1 MGYFRWTPENIE
13 KLRELRSKGKT
24 YDEIAKYFNTTSSS
38 VLGACNR
45 YGVRFTHKWTPKKVN
60 ELKNMV
66 ELGATYK
73 QMAVKFGVSEASVR
87 HVILRYNLNK
97 EMSNSIAHRKQMAVS
112 EKSKVKEM
120 SNSIAL
126 RKQAEE
132 LLKAASEMEE
142 RENFN
147 KHKHHLRNKLNEI
160 INDYDHLGE
169 KIDELKEMLK

>member
-13 KLRELRSKGKT
+13 KLRELKLAGKSNT
-24 YDEIAKYFNTTSSS
+24 AIAKHFNVTYSSIS
-38 VLGACNR
+38 SA
-45 YGVRFTHKWTPKKVN
+45 
-60 ELKNMV
+60 
-66 ELGATYK
+66 
-73 QMAVKFGVSEASVR
+73 
-87 HVILRYNLNK
+87 LNK
-97 EMSNSIAHRKQMAVS
+97 FCKSNETSNDGNKQ
-112 EKSKVKEM
+112 M

-160 INDYDHLGE
+160 INGYDHLGE